1 MADVAFGIWA
11 AITQNS
17 AMFGRLTWLAG
28 ALSLVLAAAIAAA
41 GMIAWAR
48 GRRERRLPWPEAAE
62 FTASPA
68 SSSGLEGFRSQ
79 LVGDIPQE
87 PSGFEP
93 RPGLLAELDGAS
105 SRVSVIQAVTGMLGV
120 GTTQLAAAYA
130 RARLAAGWR
139 LVAWVDARN
148 PWILLAGVA
157 AVAEAAGLSD
167 GAGRD
172 AADAGLLVRHRLE
185 TDGDGCL
192 LVFDNASDP
201 DVLRPFVPAV
211 GAARVLITSNLQS
224 VADLGASVPVDVF
237 TAEEAVAFLAG
248 LTGLPDADGAAAVA
262 AELGYLPLAL
272 AQAAGVIAG
281 QHLAYETYLNRLR
294 VLSVQEYLVQKEG
307 QPYPHG
313 AAEAVLLSLDAVRAD
328 DQAVVCTGVM
338 EVIAVL
344 SAAGVRRDLLYAA
357 GAAGVLANGGQGAEV
372 SADLVDRA
380 LGQLAVRSL
389 LTFSLDGQTIIV
401 HPLVKRVV
409 REGLARRGHLT
420 GTCRAAAS
428 VLRARAE
435 AVKGSPDRQLVRDV
449 PEQVAALLE
458 TTATIADEADEEL
471 TRTLLR
477 LRFWAL
483 YHLNELGDT
492 AEQAVAV
499 GEPLTVDLEQ
509 VLGPDHADT
518 LASQDGLAV
527 AYQAAGR
534 TAEAIPLFEKVLGVQ
549 ERVLGSGHPD
559 TLAALDNLAT
569 AYRDAGRAAEAIR
582 LHEQVVAAYE
592 RVLGPDDPDTL
603 TSRDNLALACW
614 AAGRVAEAIPL
625 FEQIADV
632 QERALGPR
640 HPDTLTSRNNLA
652 TAIWAAGRAAEAIPL
667 HEQVLAAREPVL
679 GPEHPDTLTSRNNLA
694 AAYVDA
700 GRTAEAIPLL
710 ARTVAARERVLGS
723 DHPRT
728 RTSRNNLA
736 IARSKRSKPSGSEQ

>member
-1 MADVAFGIWA
+1 
-11 AITQNS
+11 
-17 AMFGRLTWLAG
+17 
-28 ALSLVLAAAIAAA
+28 
-41 GMIAWAR
+41 
-48 GRRERRLPWPEAAE
+48 
-62 FTASPA
+62 
-68 SSSGLEGFRSQ
+68 
-79 LVGDIPQE
+79 VGDVPQE
-87 PSGFEP
+87 PYGFQP
-93 RPGLLAELDGAS
+93 RPGLLAELDGAG
-105 SRVSVIQAVTGMLGV
+105 SRVSVIRAVTGMPGV

-139 LVAWVDARN
+139 LVAWVDAGST
-148 PWILLAGVA
+148 WTLLAGVA
-157 AVAEAAGLSD
+157 GVAEAGGLSG

-172 AADAGLLVRHRLE
+172 AADAGLLLRHRLE
-185 TDGDGCL
+185 TDGDRCL
-192 LVFDNASDP
+192 LVFDNATDP
-201 DVLRPFVPAV
+201 DVLRPFVPAA
-211 GAARVLITSNLQS
+211 GAARVLITSTLQPIA
-224 VADLGASVPVDVF
+224 VLGASVPVDVF

-262 AELGYLPLAL
+262 SELGYLPLAL

-281 QHLAYETYLNRLR
+281 QHLTYETYLNRLR
-294 VLSVQEYLVQKEG
+294 ALSAHQYLVRKEG

-313 AAEAVLLSLDAVRAD
+313 AAEAVLLSLDAVRGD

-357 GAAGVLANGGQGAEV
+357 GAAGVLANGGRGPEV
-372 SADLVDRA
+372 SADLVDRS

-389 LTFSLDGQTIIV
+389 LTASLDGRTMIV

-409 REGLARRGHLT
+409 REGLARRGQLT

-428 VLRARAE
+428 VLKARAE
-435 AVKGSPDRQLVRDV
+435 AVKGSPDRLLVRDV

-458 TTATIADEADEEL
+458 TAATIGDEADEEL

-483 YHLNELGDT
+483 YHLNELGDS

-499 GEPLTVDLEQ
+499 GEPLSEYLEQ
-509 VLGPDHADT
+509 VLGPYHADT
-518 LASQDGLAV
+518 LASQDSLAVAYRAADRTAEAISLFEQVLVARERVLGPEHPDTLASQDSLAV

-534 TAEAIPLFEKVLGVQ
+534 IAEAIPLFEQVFGVQ
-549 ERVLGSGHPD
+549 ERVLGSEHPD
-559 TLAALDNLAT
+559 TLASLDNLAT
-569 AYRDAGRAAEAIR
+569 AYRDAGRAADAIR
-582 LHEQVVAAYE
+582 LHERVVAAYE

-625 FEQIADV
+625 FEQVANV
-632 QERALGPR
+632 QERALGPG

-652 TAIWAAGRAAEAIPL
+652 AATWAAGRAAEAIPL
-667 HEQVLAAREPVL
+667 HEQVLAARERVL

-710 ARTVAARERVLGS
+710 AHTAAARERVLGP

-736 IARSKRSKPSGSEQ
+736 IARSKRSKPSAR